1 MFLKL
6 LIIQQMKLLKMSYAD
21 IALKTGITFNKVRD
35 YIENMNDYD
44 SVVKIEKIMTALD
57 LFNFDDKKINKLVKN
72 ELKKIGKNNEFIY

>member
-1 MFLKL
+1 
-6 LIIQQMKLLKMSYAD
+6 MSYAD

>member
-1 MFLKL
+1 
-6 LIIQQMKLLKMSYAD
+6 
-21 IALKTGITFNKVRD
+21 
-35 YIENMNDYD
+35 MNDYD

>member
-1 MFLKL
+1 
-6 LIIQQMKLLKMSYAD
+6 MKLLKMSYAD